1 MAEVVLHFT
10 NRDGKRATATVQT
23 PVVLRFATETGRKRV
38 VVGEDAGVRA
48 ILLNGDPPPGPGVR
62 FGELPPKLEMVPDDA
77 AGPGVFGGGG
87 PGGAVAIDPT
97 RGEEIIAA
105 SSPPPPPPGGGPGV
119 CYDIGRETFCW

>member
-23 PVVLRFATETGRKRV
+23 PVVLRFATATGRKRV

-62 FGELPPKLEMVPDDA
+62 FGEIPPNLEMVPDD

-119 CYDIGRETFCW
+119 CYDVGRETFCW